1 MEQQVNSRWHWARRL
16 GSWSA
21 VGALLLAGLGAAPAG
36 ADATNPATAQ
46 VDPSGEPQLA
56 ALSEHTTYTLS
67 PQLAALLGTDRLS
80 PEGLAKLRAAARPE
94 LAGEKTPPIGT
105 TLLWPALDIVKGIP
119 PGIYLKPYTLRGI
132 GDKIEVWVASGCD
145 ATSCGTAFPAGD
157 CRDRDVPGS
166 TTITDDQVKY
176 LIGIFDGTIY
186 PKETAAFS
194 TPPDHNGSATIPGLV
209 PLGLDFSGNGEHTVT
224 LVDNVRD
231 ENFYDFPKNQ
241 TYIAGFFAPVFNQLT
256 DRNVMTIDAFDWLH
270 RTGAHPL
277 DAPNDDPC
285 KSRPGRPFTYEAV
298 FGHEWQHLLESYQ
311 DPAEFTWVNEGL
323 SMFAEALDKFTDV
336 RPRVNEANGQS
347 QMLCFQGFGPVK
359 GKSNHNPRPCGGP
372 QNSLTIWGDEES
384 VNPDSILADYG
395 NAWSFMLYLYDHYG
409 LQFMSDLHRDGTHQ
423 GLASVQFLL
432 DKHANGTKVADL
444 LHNFQLGNLLG
455 GFLDHRGNNVAT
467 VSGIARDKVVSKDI
481 DATLNLADD
490 SCYALPGAAPNG
502 ADYVRLRDSAGKY
515 LAGAQ
520 LRSLSFTGDKTTI
533 VTKAAGSDQPLTL
546 GGDQGGGAAAAVEG
560 WYISLVGMDPTGH
573 RALVLSHPGFSWDLS
588 AKELKRFARY
598 SEVVAVVAHDD
609 TADSTDDTSG
619 GEAYAHY
626 ALKVNGDDQP
636 GG

>member
-1 MEQQVNSRWHWARRL
+1 MEQRVNSRWQWARRF
-16 GSWSA
+16 GCWSV
-21 VGALLLAGLGAAPAG
+21 VGALLVAGVGAVPARAAANAPSA
-36 ADATNPATAQ
+36 PQ
-46 VDPSGEPQLA
+46 VDPSGEPQIA
-56 ALSEHTTYTLS
+56 SLSEHTTYALS
-67 PQLAALLGTDRLS
+67 PQLAAMLGTDRLT
-80 PEGLAKLRAAARPE
+80 PEGLARLRAAARPE
-94 LAGEKTPPIGT
+94 LAGEKTPPVGT

-119 PGIYLKPYTLRGI
+119 PGIYLKQYTLRAV
-132 GDKIEVWVASGCD
+132 GDKVEVWVASGCD
-145 ATSCGTAFPAGD
+145 LTSCGTAFPAGD

-270 RTGAHPL
+270 RTGAHPQ

-298 FGHEWQHLLESYQ
+298 FAHEWQHLLEHYQ

-323 SMFAEALDKFTDV
+323 SMFAEALDKFADV
-336 RPRVNEANGQS
+336 RPRVNEASGQG

-372 QNSLTIWGDEES
+372 QNSLTTWGDELS

-409 LQFMSDLHRDGTHQ
+409 LAFMSDLHRDGAHQ

-432 DKHANGTKVADL
+432 DKYAHGTKVADL

-455 GFLDHRGNNVAT
+455 GFLDHRGKQVAT
-467 VSGIARDKVVSKDI
+467 VSGIGRDTLVSKDI

-490 SCYALPGAAPNG
+490 TCYALAGAAPNG
-502 ADYVRLRDSAGKY
+502 ADYVRLRDANGKY
-515 LAGAQ
+515 LTGAA
-520 LRSLSFTGDKTTI
+520 LRALSFSGDQTVI
-533 VTKAAGSDQPLTL
+533 VPKADGSQPLAL
-546 GGDQGGGAAAAVEG
+546 GGDNSGGGPASVQG
-560 WYISLVGMDPTGH
+560 WYVSLVGIDATHH
-573 RALVLSHPGFSWDLS
+573 RALVLSHPGFSWNPT
-588 AKELKRFARY
+588 AQELKRFARY
-598 SEVVAVVAHDD
+598 GEVVAVVAHDD
-609 TADSTDDTSG
+609 TADESDDTSG
-619 GEAYAHY
+619 GEQYADY
-626 ALKVNGDDQP
+626 ALKANDNVQP